1 MKIGKKKSFILQT
14 SKDSGCLIWM
24 NAYALGKA
32 VTNKIEVSACTVWD
46 IVNPRK
52 FLQYFIMTRISHN
65 EYLKCGGC
73 CSMLIKPY

>member
-32 VTNKIEVSACTVWD
+32 VTNKIEVSACTVCLGYSKSKKD
-46 IVNPRK
+46 STV
-52 FLQYFIMTRISHN
+52 LYHD
-65 EYLKCGGC
+65 
-73 CSMLIKPY
+73 